1 MRLNPGFYFFIRHFY
16 LLINIKNKQ
25 TSFKTGLKSVSF

>member
-16 LLINIKNKQ
+16 LLINIKINRPH
-25 TSFKTGLKSVSF
+25 LKLA